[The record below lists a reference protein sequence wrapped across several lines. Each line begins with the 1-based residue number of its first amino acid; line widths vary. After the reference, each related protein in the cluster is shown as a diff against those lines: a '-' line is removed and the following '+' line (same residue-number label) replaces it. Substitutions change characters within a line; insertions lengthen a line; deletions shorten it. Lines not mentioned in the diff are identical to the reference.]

1 MPVDLFLDAAARR
14 FVEALSEA
22 ERLEVQAAIDHLMS
36 DPEPD
41 GTSRIRLPLPYRFG
55 AIGYTAGRF
64 FFTYEFENPATV
76 RILSISRVSPD
87 YWG

>member
-1 MPVDLFLDAAARR
+1 MPVDLFLDPGARG
-14 FVEALSEA
+14 FVDSLSPVEQ
-22 ERLEVQAAIDHLMS
+22 LEVQVAIDHLMS

-55 AIGYTAGRF
+55 AIGYTAGGF

-76 RILSISRVSPD
+76 RVLSISRVGPD